1 MFLLRVRVVPEQERI
16 QVKLRSGCLSSDWQ
30 APGNQSSTHIWNRLH
45 TNELT
50 SRAIIGFALSQGVP
64 DMAGK
69 SQGSGAGGQ
78 SKGGQQSGGNFKN
91 DPKRASA
98 AGKKGGE
105 HSHGGT
111 HEQHVEAGKQSH
123 KNK

>member
-1 MFLLRVRVVPEQERI
+1 MVFKEADTQTRHG
-16 QVKLRSGCLSSDWQ
+16 K
-30 APGNQSSTHIWNRLH
+30 
-45 TNELT
+45 
-50 SRAIIGFALSQGVP
+50 GVP
-64 DMAGK
+64 IMAEK
-69 SQGSGAGGQ
+69 SQKSGQ

-91 DPKRASA
+91 DPKRASE

-111 HEQHVEAGKQSH
+111 HEQHVKAGQQSH